1 MRHASVKFL
10 GLAAAIALSACSFF
24 APDSES
30 MGGLVL
36 TVASG
41 VISTRNGE
49 TITPAP
55 ENTAAENA
63 LNRIAITGRAGL
75 LVTIPRLGQTTVMI
89 LEQQNGPYRTY
100 RGSNNTSITLKSGI
114 VTETRGMGV
123 DLMAQAVSQ
132 PESGLFT
139 SGSFPKEVARV
150 QRHLDGENHLL
161 SAEYLCV
168 IERKGREDI
177 TIMNKKHTTILF
189 EETCR
194 NSNRAFLNRYW
205 VGTGTVWQSQQAIS
219 SVSGHVVSQY
229 IEGK

>member
-1 MRHASVKFL
+1 
-10 GLAAAIALSACSFF
+10 
-24 APDSES
+24 
-30 MGGLVL
+30 
-36 TVASG
+36 
-41 VISTRNGE
+41 
-49 TITPAP
+49 
-55 ENTAAENA
+55 
-63 LNRIAITGRAGL
+63 
-75 LVTIPRLGQTTVMI
+75 
-89 LEQQNGPYRTY
+89 
-100 RGSNNTSITLKSGI
+100 
-114 VTETRGMGV
+114 MGV

>member
-1 MRHASVKFL
+1 
-10 GLAAAIALSACSFF
+10 
-24 APDSES
+24 